1 MLRLSVRARPAGADV
16 IDADREHGRR
26 GCRDR
31 SPSVSGSLPVTDALD
46 SRFAGA
52 VPIREPLLE
61 ELPLQGPSVQQ
72 RPAEAPPGPPLPLP
86 ERPEQNHRDREP
98 PALARGPAGRPQ
110 PREVRV
116 ARPLVGIG
124 FKCLSAF
131 VFTIMLTL
139 IKLLGDRVPVGE
151 MVFAR
156 NLFAAI
162 PVVAMICLQ
171 GRLRTAFHTSRP
183 WSHLGR
189 ATVGVTAMGLWFVSV
204 VKLPIADATALS
216 YAAPLMTVALASLV
230 LKESVART
238 RWLAVGVGF
247 FGVIVLLSPHL
258 GAGEPEAATV
268 GAVAAVGAACFM
280 ALAMIF
286 IRKLTA
292 TEETTTIVIYF
303 SLAAAGLSL
312 VTLPFGWVVPTAEEA
327 LLLVSI
333 GLVGGIGQLLLTQSY
348 RFADASVIA
357 PFEYTTIIWTL
368 AIGLVLFG
376 ETPTLTMLVGA
387 AIVVASGVAVVLGER
402 GRAARRRRSAQAG

>member
-1 MLRLSVRARPAGADV
+1 MTEFLDRRVAGADPGQ
-16 IDADREHGRR
+16 DLSAAD
-26 GCRDR
+26 
-31 SPSVSGSLPVTDALD
+31 S
-46 SRFAGA
+46 
-52 VPIREPLLE
+52 
-61 ELPLQGPSVQQ
+61 PLQGVSAQQ
-72 RPAEAPPGPPLPLP
+72 RPGQDPPPEGARPPQSRTEPD
-86 ERPEQNHRDREP
+86 RAGQSRTGQSRTGQNRTGRDRRAENP
-98 PALARGPAGRPQ
+98 PAIERAPGEGAAL
-110 PREVRV
+110 REVRV

-124 FKCLSAF
+124 LKCLSAF

-171 GRLRTAFHTSRP
+171 GRLRTAFHTNRP

-268 GAVAAVGAACFM
+268 GAVAAIGAACFM

-333 GLVGGIGQLLLTQSY
+333 GLVGGVGQLLLTQSY

-376 ETPTLTMLVGA
+376 ETPTPTMLVGA

-402 GRAARRRRSAQAG
+402 RRAARRRGSAKAG